1 MIPLRLFTVSLSLR
15 CVIFHFLSMLLE
27 WNIMAYKEEGTKYK
41 ALEANMGACHRDV
54 ILNFSKCEQSLV
66 TESHRITALQQLEGT
81 SGDH

>member
-27 WNIMAYKEEGTKYK
+27 WNIMTYKEEGTKYK
-41 ALEANMGACHRDV
+41 ALEANMGACNRYV
-54 ILNFSKCEQSLV
+54 ILNFMKCEQSLV
-66 TESHRITALQQLEGT
+66 TESRRITALQQLEGT